1 MDCVEEKPLLTYA
14 SLLQQVAARHVEEK
28 FNLSE
33 QLEEHK
39 STMAKVVKEK
49 DDEIADLKLLV
60 GQHAAETLEARTLL
74 QVIVVRCPCGGQ
86 HKFAYT
92 VPAYALFCM
101 CDCRVYFFFDRIAVA
116 TL

>member
-1 MDCVEEKPLLTYA
+1 M
-14 SLLQQVAARHVEEK
+14 AARHVEEK
-28 FNLSE
+28 FNVSE

-39 STMAKVVKEK
+39 SAMAKVVKEK
-49 DDEIADLKLLV
+49 VEEIADLKLLV

-92 VPAYALFCM
+92 VPACALFCV
-101 CDCRVYFFFDRIAVA
+101 REYFISVLFFFLTGSLSRHCSS
-116 TL
+116 